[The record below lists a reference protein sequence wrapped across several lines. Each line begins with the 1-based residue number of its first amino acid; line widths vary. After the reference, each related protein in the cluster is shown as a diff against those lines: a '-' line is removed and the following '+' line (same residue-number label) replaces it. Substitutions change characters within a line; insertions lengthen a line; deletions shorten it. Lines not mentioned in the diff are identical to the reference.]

1 MFTLGGLY
9 PELRTFFTKHLGVQ
23 TLTAKMV
30 YDKLK
35 GSELSVDEARQTI
48 VTFNSFLAGG
58 RHEFDPA
65 PVLKKAV
72 FPVRFPNGEVKL
84 LKGSDHFGLVDR
96 QSLRD
101 DFASQAKIFDFD
113 LDETRQLKDFVEWT
127 TLHLRNLSWTVKE
140 ITSAD
145 PDWTRR
151 ISLPQREI
159 KRKARAL
166 LRLVTAFIYKY
177 GT

>member
-35 GSELSVDEARQTI
+35 GSELSLDEARQTI
-48 VTFNSFLAGG
+48 VTFNSFLAGR

-84 LKGSDHFGLVDR
+84 LKGRPISASSIASPLGMT
-96 QSLRD
+96 LRPRPRY
-101 DFASQAKIFDFD
+101 
-113 LDETRQLKDFVEWT
+113 L
-127 TLHLRNLSWTVKE
+127 TLT
-140 ITSAD
+140 
-145 PDWTRR
+145 WTRHGSSR
-151 ISLPQREI
+151 TLLNGQLCTSEICHGPSRRLPPQTPTRHVGYHYHV
-159 KRKARAL
+159 ARSSAKPEL
-166 LRLVTAFIYKY
+166 C
-177 GT
+177 